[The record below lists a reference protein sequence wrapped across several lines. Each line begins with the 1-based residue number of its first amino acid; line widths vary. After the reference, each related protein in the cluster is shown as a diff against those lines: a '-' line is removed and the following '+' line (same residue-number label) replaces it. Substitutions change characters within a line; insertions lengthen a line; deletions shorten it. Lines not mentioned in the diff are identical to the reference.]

1 MLDLDHA
8 NQSAKWLIKNENTY
22 KVVVWVVP

>member
-8 NQSAKWLIKNENTY
+8 RQSAKWLIKNENTY
-22 KVVVWVVP
+22 KWVVWVAL

>member
-8 NQSAKWLIKNENTY
+8 NQSAKLLIKNENTY
-22 KVVVWVVP
+22 KVVVWVAL